1 MLFALLSLPVLAHGS
16 EPRPVALYN
25 VQRCTQPPVV
35 DGDLQADACWQA
47 LPLADHFYQYWK
59 PVPTRPPLRTSFRAC
74 FDDAGLYLGITLEDE
89 HMATLKADI
98 KDRDNPE
105 TWTDDCVEI
114 MVDPF
119 NTGDSY
125 TKFTVNANG
134 VRHDQVASHLELN
147 DGWSSESWRA
157 GVRKYAEE
165 WTIEVSLPWSDLG
178 AKPRDGDV
186 WSFDLVRY
194 SFSTGAFRGVTWSLG
209 GAGAAPR
216 NFGYL
221 GFGRFDLGRKA
232 DCDRLARAAEKTKG
246 RSLQVHQSG
255 GVYVRDEQG
264 NWTRHD
270 THEWPLAPAQQAR
283 EALDEARAALA
294 DLPEDEARA
303 TLEAERAA
311 LRERLREV
319 ESSASE
325 IASVSTGFWR
335 RQDAVVILREATE
348 LKWRCLLLNLVASGP

>member
-1 MLFALLSLPVLAHGS
+1 MLFALVSLTALAHGS

-25 VQRCTQPPVV
+25 VQRCTQPPVI
-35 DGDLQADACWQA
+35 DGDVHTDACWRD

-59 PVPTRPPLRTSFRAC
+59 PVPTRPPLRTRFRAC
-74 FDDAGLYLGITLEDE
+74 YDDTALYLAITLEDE
-89 HMATLKADI
+89 HMATLKAEI

-119 NTGDSY
+119 STGDGY
-125 TKFTVNANG
+125 TKFTVNANAA
-134 VRHDQVASHLELN
+134 RHDQRASHLELN
-147 DGWSSESWRA
+147 DGWSSENWRA
-157 GVRKYAEE
+157 AVRKYADE

-209 GAGAAPR
+209 GAGAAPQ

-232 DCDRLARAAEKTKG
+232 DCDRLARVAGKTKG
-246 RSLQVHQSG
+246 RSFQIHQCA
-255 GVYVRDEQG
+255 GVYVRDERG
-264 NWTRHD
+264 VWTRYD
-270 THEWPLAPAQQAR
+270 TQAWPLGPTRQAR
-283 EALDEARAALA
+283 EALDEARRALE
-294 DLPEDEARA
+294 DLPEDEARGA
-303 TLEAERAA
+303 LETERAA
-311 LRERLREV
+311 LGKRLREV
-319 ESSASE
+319 EHAAPEVPSASL
-325 IASVSTGFWR
+325 GFWC
-335 RQDAVVILREATE
+335 RQDAVALLREATE
-348 LKWRCLLLNLVASGP
+348 LKWRCLLLNLVDPGP

>member
-1 MLFALLSLPVLAHGS
+1 MLFVLLSLPVLAHGS

-25 VQRCTQPPVV
+25 AQRCTQPPVI
-35 DGDLQADACWQA
+35 DGDLQADACWKD

-74 FDDAGLYLGITLEDE
+74 FDDTGLYLGITLEDE

-134 VRHDQVASHLELN
+134 ARHDQIASHLELN
-147 DGWSSESWRA
+147 DGWSSENWRA
-157 GVRKYAEE
+157 AVRKYADE

-209 GAGAAPR
+209 GAGAAPQ

-221 GFGRFDLGRKA
+221 GFGRFDVGRKA
-232 DCDRLARAAEKTKG
+232 DCDRLARAAKKTKG
-246 RSLQVHQSG
+246 RSFQIHQSD
-255 GVYVRDEQG
+255 GVHVRDEQ
-264 NWTRHD
+264 
-270 THEWPLAPAQQAR
+270 
-283 EALDEARAALA
+283 
-294 DLPEDEARA
+294 
-303 TLEAERAA
+303 
-311 LRERLREV
+311 
-319 ESSASE
+319 
-325 IASVSTGFWR
+325 
-335 RQDAVVILREATE
+335 
-348 LKWRCLLLNLVASGP
+348 ASGCGTTRTSGRSSPRGRPAKLSTKRARRSPTCRRTKRVQRWRPSGRPCGSGCAKWSPRRRRSRPSARDSGAVRMRWPFCGRRPS